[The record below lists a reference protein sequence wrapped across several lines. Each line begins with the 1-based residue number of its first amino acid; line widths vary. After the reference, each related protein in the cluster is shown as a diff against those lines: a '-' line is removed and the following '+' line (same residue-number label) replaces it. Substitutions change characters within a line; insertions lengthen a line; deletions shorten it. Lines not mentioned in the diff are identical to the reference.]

1 MDRTMT
7 HTFGLCESL
16 FLVEISG
23 IEPLT
28 SWMPFKRSPSWAI
41 PPCFQKPLIL
51 LDFWAIQFFDFAL
64 RCGGAHPV
72 ACAPSWAIPP
82 YMGEA
87 QDFDFQFWWGVL
99 VHACTRL
106 PAELY
111 PYVQFLLFCWPNE
124 LYFSRVLPICQL
136 LFCFFANRARRARV
150 LCNLGVERYS
160 GLL

>member
-1 MDRTMT
+1 MT
-7 HTFGLCESL
+7 VKQKTPLLTRLLLKCLSHAPPFGLVYHISLKFPTPLAKKRQKPIGFCL

-28 SWMPFKRSPSWAI
+28 SWMPFKRS
-41 PPCFQKPLIL
+41 
-51 LDFWAIQFFDFAL
+51 
-64 RCGGAHPV
+64 
-72 ACAPSWAIPP
+72 PSWAIPP